1 MINCGQTP
9 RWIRGGRVLDPAQ
22 ELDAEHDVELLD
34 GRIVALHPKGSAPA
48 DDTAIDASG
57 LWVTPGLIDI
67 HVHFREPGQEY
78 KEDLL
83 TGSRAAVAGGFTSV
97 VCMPNTD
104 PAVDRREVVSLLRR
118 RSQEIGLC
126 DVHVCGAISRGLGG
140 ERLADLGEMA
150 AAGAVAFSDDGMPVM
165 DSGLLRRALEY
176 ATDLERPLMLHEE
189 DFGLTG
195 GGCMHEGR
203 ISTRAGLLG
212 MPISGESG
220 MIARDLEILE
230 EFGGRLHI
238 CHLSTAEGLRLVRDA
253 RARGLNVTC
262 EVTPHHL
269 FLTDDA
275 VLQSGY
281 HSHTKMSPPLR
292 PQRHVDALRQGLAD
306 GSVHA
311 IATDHAPHSDTEK
324 DHDFSCSAFGVTGL
338 EISLALTLKLV
349 EEGVIDRLRAIE
361 LLTSGPAEVVRW
373 SDRGSLKQGM
383 RADLCLIDPSE
394 EWVVDPAYGWSR
406 SVNTPFVGWS
416 LTGRPVATVYEG
428 RVVYANRKPAA

>member
-1 MINCGQTP
+1 MITLGERP
-9 RWIRGGRVLDPAQ
+9 RWIAGGRVIDPAQ
-22 ELDAEHDVELLD
+22 GIDAPMDLELYD
-34 GRIVALHPKGSAPA
+34 GRVVALHPVGSAPSGGGV
-48 DDTAIDASG
+48 IDASG
-57 LWVTPGLIDI
+57 LLVTPGLIDI

-83 TGSRAAVAGGFTSV
+83 TGSRSAVAGGFTSV
-97 VCMPNTD
+97 VCMANTD

-118 RSQEIGLC
+118 RSAEIGLC

-150 AAGAVAFSDDGMPVM
+150 AAGAVAFSDDGRPVM

-176 ATDLERPLMLHEE
+176 ATDLGRPLLLHEE

-195 GGCMHEGR
+195 GGCMHEGKV
-203 ISTRAGLLG
+203 STRAGLQG

-238 CHLSTAEGLRLVRDA
+238 CHLSTAEGLRLVRDG
-253 RARGLNVTC
+253 RKRGLDVTC

-269 FLTDDA
+269 FLTDRA
-275 VLQSGY
+275 VLQADY
-281 HSHTKMSPPLR
+281 HSHTKMNPPLR
-292 PQRHVDALRQGLAD
+292 PQRHIDALRKGLAD

-338 EISLALTLKLV
+338 ETSLGLTLRLV
-349 EEGVIDRLRAIE
+349 DEGVITLLRAIE
-361 LLTSGPAEVVRW
+361 LLTIGPANVVRW
-373 SDRGSLKQGM
+373 SDRGSLASGM
-383 RADLCLIDPSE
+383 RADVCLIDPE
-394 EWVVDPAYGWSR
+394 CEWVVDPSKGLSR
-406 SVNTPFVGWS
+406 SVNTPFVGWTLKGQS
-416 LTGRPVATVYEG
+416 VATIHQG
-428 RVVYANRKPAA
+428 LVVFAHRQTLV